1 MSRYSGEEREAAFS
15 EIENR
20 LLAEATCGPNV
31 FDDIHH
37 RPILCE
43 INPDLSD
50 QKFQLTVRTSKLLPL
65 AWTNHERNRTAQ
77 LRNRDEHRMRPL
89 PSREPTVSG
98 PPSPGPAPKTPRQH
112 GVLGGHRHSRNIVSD
127 DTDSMAER
135 MGFELSVLFGESEAN
150 PEGHAPWGLMFL
162 ASGADISLD

>member
-20 LLAEATCGPNV
+20 LLAEVTCGPNV

-77 LRNRDEHRMRPL
+77 SHNRDTRRLGRL
-89 PSREPTVSG
+89 PSREAPVSG
-98 PPSPGPAPKTPRQH
+98 PPSPRPAPKTPRTH
-112 GVLGGHRHSRNIVSD
+112 GLLGGHRQSRVIVSD
-127 DTDSMAER
+127 DTD
-135 MGFELSVLFGESEAN
+135 
-150 PEGHAPWGLMFL
+150 
-162 ASGADISLD
+162 